1 MDKPTEPVKFTKP
14 EVAEKFEAL
23 ITDDV
28 LVHKA
33 GVYSGAFSN
42 ISLKMAEAM
51 VKQKSNLI
59 KAKEV
64 TPPKADKPEPN
75 KDGKPK

>member
-1 MDKPTEPVKFTKP
+1 MANVNFTVP
-14 EVAEKFEAL
+14 EVADKFESLAES
-23 ITDDV
+23 DV

-33 GVYSGAFSN
+33 GVYSGQFSN
-42 ISLKMAEAM
+42 ISLKMAQAM

-59 KAKEV
+59 KAKEI
-64 TPPKADKPEPN
+64 PPAKPEAN

>member
-1 MDKPTEPVKFTKP
+1 MEKPAEPVKFTKP
-14 EVAEKFEAL
+14 EVADKYESVTA
-23 ITDDV
+23 DDV

-42 ISLKMAEAM
+42 ISLKMAQAM

-59 KAKEV
+59 KEKEGG
-64 TPPKADKPEPN
+64 PPKSETK
-75 KDGKPK
+75 KDEKPK

>member
-1 MDKPTEPVKFTKP
+1 MKFTKP

-23 ITDDV
+23 TANDI

-33 GVYSGAFSN
+33 GLYSGTFSN
-42 ISLKMAEAM
+42 ISLKMAQAM

-59 KAKEV
+59 KEKEAA
-64 TPPKADKPEPN
+64 PPKSDPKKDKKPE
-75 KDGKPK
+75 